1 VFGKIHGLK
10 ASQIHALER
19 LFQRRLGSRQALP
32 PEIAKS
38 MADIAADTG
47 RMVALLVD
55 RRGSVEEV
63 ALGDAKVV
71 YLPDIGRHRAGPG
84 RLRGLRLLVAQ
95 PVKAPHAA
103 RMALDLPKD
112 LITDLERLKLDA
124 LVYFE
129 ALPDGQLG
137 RAALA
142 HVVPERKDGDAGDQ
156 KRHQVLDFRRVHDI
170 TIDFDGFIADLESE
184 LAKKTETLRDPAIEH
199 ARDRAVLV
207 GAYTKPRHE
216 IEASMA
222 ELKELARTAGVY
234 VTDVI
239 IQKRSQLDS
248 RTIVGKGKLE
258 EICLGALHK
267 GADLLIFDLDLT
279 PSQLNAITDLTD
291 LRVLDRTM
299 LILDIFARR
308 ATTKGGRMQVE
319 LAQAKYSFPRLA
331 KKQEGLS
338 RLTGGIGGTGPGETK
353 LEVDRRRLKDRIT
366 RLERDVEKLSEE
378 RQIARKRRNV
388 RGVPVISIVG
398 YTNAGKS
405 TLLNALTG
413 ADVVAEDMLFA
424 TLDPTSRRLRFPEER
439 EVVIVDTVGF
449 IRDLPESLV
458 NAFRATLEELHD
470 ADLLLHVVDVSDP
483 RKEQQMESVDRILDD
498 LELTET
504 PRLLVMNKADRIDE
518 ETRGALER
526 RTGGV
531 CVSATERI
539 GFEALLNRA
548 AEILW
553 REDATATNERW
564 GERPSRQRYVPDD
577 DTPSPETVDTSDEG
591 DASESGVDA

>member
-1 VFGKIHGLK
+1 MFGKIHGLK
-10 ASQIHALER
+10 ASQLHGLER
-19 LFQRRLGSRQALP
+19 LFQRRLGSRQVLP
-32 PEIAKS
+32 PEVAKS
-38 MADIAADTG
+38 MADLAADIG
-47 RMVALLVD
+47 RVVAIMVD
-55 RRGSVEEV
+55 RRGGVAEV
-63 ALGDAKVV
+63 VLGDAKLV
-71 YLPDIGRHRAGPG
+71 YLPDVGRHRAGPG
-84 RLRGLRLLVAQ
+84 RLRGLRLVVAQ
-95 PVKAPHAA
+95 PVKQPHAA
-103 RMALDLPKD
+103 RLPLDIPKD
-112 LITDLERLKLDA
+112 LVTDLERLKLDA

-142 HVVPERKDGDAGDQ
+142 HVVPERAHDGDDEEVA
-156 KRHQVLDFRRVHDI
+156 RHQVLDFRRVHDI
-170 TIDFDGFIADLESE
+170 AIDFDGFVADLEAE
-184 LAKKTETLRDPAIEH
+184 LSRKAETARAAEGKG

-216 IEASMA
+216 IEPSMA

-234 VTDVI
+234 VADVV
-239 IQKRSQLDS
+239 IQRRSHLDA

-319 LAQAKYSFPRLA
+319 LAQAKYSLPRLA

-353 LEVDRRRLKDRIT
+353 LEIDRRRVKERIT
-366 RLERDVEKLSEE
+366 RLERDVEKLSAE
-378 RQIARKRRNV
+378 RQVARKRRNE
-388 RGVPVISIVG
+388 RGVPVVSIVG

-413 ADVVAEDMLFA
+413 ADVFAENLLFA

-483 RKEQQMESVDRILDD
+483 RREAQMEAVDRILGT
-498 LELTET
+498 LELDDT
-504 PRLLVMNKADRIDE
+504 PRLLVLNKCDRIDE
-518 ETRGALER
+518 ETRAALER

-531 CVSATERI
+531 CVSAIEKI
-539 GFEALLNRA
+539 GFKELLNRA

-553 REDATATNERW
+553 REESIETNARW
-564 GERPSRQRYVPDD
+564 GEHDAARGRAHFTDVLALDGGDSVDD
-577 DTPSPETVDTSDEG
+577 DARGEAE
-591 DASESGVDA
+591 